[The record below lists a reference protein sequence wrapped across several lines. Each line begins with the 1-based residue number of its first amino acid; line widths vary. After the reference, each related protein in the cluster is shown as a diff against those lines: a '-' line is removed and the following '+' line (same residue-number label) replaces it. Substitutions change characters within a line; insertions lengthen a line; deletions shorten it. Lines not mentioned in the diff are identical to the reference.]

1 MLPSSLQGFSLP
13 PLEWHARVREWYQ
26 TMRETQPVAYDKEHN
41 YWLIFRHS
49 DVQHVLNEHTIFS
62 SVKKD
67 NGRAAPPTILTMD
80 PPRHGLMRALLNPT
94 FSPQSVARMVPRMAA
109 MTEELL
115 AKVIPQGEMDLIAD
129 LAAPLPTM
137 VVGELLGVPPEDSY
151 ALNEWT
157 DALIAAT
164 SREAGE
170 EEIAEPKYT
179 AAAATREIQAYFS
192 KVIEDHRRHPR
203 KDLISDLIA
212 ARVEG
217 EPLTEFEVFGFSF
230 TMLLAGHI
238 MTTNL
243 LGNAMLCFF
252 ENPGVIEQLRREPA
266 LMPLAVEE
274 VMRYLPPERG
284 VGAGSNT
291 ELNSRVVMSD
301 TEISGH
307 LIRKGEV
314 VNVSLGSANF
324 DERVF
329 HHAEQFDIHRESNR
343 HLALGHGIHFC
354 IGARLARVQAKIVL
368 SLLLERLIDIQIK
381 PGTRLEQVRS
391 YVLLGARQIP
401 LTFKPGTLLPSA

>member
-1 MLPSSLQGFSLP
+1 MLPKSLQGFSLP
-13 PLEWHARVREWYQ
+13 PFEWHAGIRAWYR
-26 TMRETQPVAYDKEHN
+26 TMRETQPVAYDEEHD
-41 YWLIFRHS
+41 YWLVFRHS
-49 DVQHVLNEHTIFS
+49 DVQHVLNEHKIFS
-62 SVKKD
+62 SVKRG
-67 NGRAAPPTILTMD
+67 NGRPVPPTILTMD
-80 PPRHGLMRALLNPT
+80 PPRHGLMRALLAPT
-94 FSPQSVARMVPRMAA
+94 FSPQAVARMVPRMAA

-115 AKVIPQGEMDLIAD
+115 AKVIPQEEMDLIAD

-137 VVGELLGVPPEDSY
+137 VIGELLGVPPEDSY

-164 SREAGE
+164 PGESGE
-170 EEIAEPKYT
+170 EQVEAPKYT
-179 AAAATREIQAYFS
+179 PASATREIQAYFS
-192 KVIEDHRRHPR
+192 QVIEDHRRHPR
-203 KDLISDLIA
+203 KDLISDLLA

-217 EPLTEFEVFGFSF
+217 EPLTGFEVFGFSF

-243 LGNAMLCFF
+243 LGNAILCFF
-252 ENPGVIEQLRREPA
+252 ENPGVIEQLRKEPT
-266 LMPLAVEE
+266 LMPLAIEE

-291 ELNSRVVMSD
+291 ELNSRIVMAD
-301 TEISGH
+301 TEIGGH

-329 HHAEQFDIHRESNR
+329 HNPEQFDIHRQQNR

-368 SLLLERLIDIQIK
+368 SLLLERLVDIQLK
-381 PGTRLEQVRS
+381 PGTNLEQVRS
-391 YVLLGARQIP
+391 YVLLGVKQLP
-401 LTFKPGTLLPSA
+401 LIFKPGTLLPSA